1 MLDTVG
7 VIGLGIMGGAMARN
21 LLAAGFRVVGYDVSE
36 RAIAA
41 FATEGGETVA
51 NPLEVGNRARI
62 VILSLPGV
70 AALDEVV
77 GGQAG
82 LVRCGRSDLIVIEA
96 STLSLDS
103 KLRAREALQ
112 ASGAVLLDCPVSGT
126 GIQARAKDLVVFG
139 SGDEAAFRRCQPVF
153 DGMSRRQVYLGAFG
167 NGIKMKLIANHLVTI
182 HNVAAGE
189 AIALGLKAGLALQSV
204 YDVLADSAGSSRMFQ
219 VRGPQMVAGRYDKP
233 TATIKTHLKDVG
245 IINDFAIQLDM
256 PVPLFA
262 AAAQY
267 YYACSAQGRD
277 NEDTASVCAISEAFA
292 GILRNEPPS

>member
-36 RAIAA
+36 RAKAA
-41 FATEGGETVA
+41 FAAEGGETA
-51 NPLEVGNRARI
+51 GSPLEIGNRAQI

-82 LVRCGRSDLIVIEA
+82 LVRCGRSDLIAIEA

-103 KLRAREALQ
+103 KLRALEALQ
-112 ASGAVLLDCPVSGT
+112 ASGAILLDCPVSGT
-126 GIQARAKDLVVFG
+126 GIQAKAKDLVVFG
-139 SGDEAAFRRCQPVF
+139 SGDEAAFRRCQLVF

-219 VRGPQMVAGRYDKP
+219 VRGPQMIAGCYDKP

-256 PVPLFA
+256 PIPLFA

-277 NEDTASVCAISEAFA
+277 NEDTASVCAISEALA
-292 GILRNEPPS
+292 GILRG